1 MMTIPRVTQNEAG
14 AARPARVTR
23 RVRFSRNRLRDNL
36 AGYLFIS
43 PFLISF
49 LVFWAGP
56 VIAALYLSLTDY
68 NLLTSPTYIGFE
80 NYQRLFTDDP
90 LFWKSLRVTVI
101 YSVGSVVLQIVFG
114 LALALLLNQQVRG
127 MSVYRTIFYLPAVV
141 SGVAVAYMWVWVFNP
156 EAGIANQLLG
166 YIGIDGPNWFFNLRW
181 VLPTFILMSLWNIG
195 GSMVLYLAG
204 LQGVPTSLYEAA
216 ALDGAGWWRK
226 FINITIPMISPVIFF
241 NFIIG
246 MISSFQV
253 FTNAFV
259 ITEGGPANAT
269 LFYVLYLYRNAFE
282 SLRMGYASALATV
295 LFGIILV
302 LTLISFRLSRRVVH
316 YEA

>member
-1 MMTIPRVTQNEAG
+1 MMTIPHATQHEV
-14 AARPARVTR
+14 RIER
-23 RVRFSRNRLRDNL
+23 RVRFNRNRIRDNV

-43 PFLISF
+43 PFLLSF
-49 LVFWAGP
+49 FLFWAGP
-56 VIAALYLSLTDY
+56 IVAAAWLSLTEY
-68 NLLTSPTYIGFE
+68 NLLSDPAYVGLQ
-80 NYQRLFTDDP
+80 NYRELFTEDP
-90 LFWKSLRVTVI
+90 LFWKSLRVTAI

-114 LALALLLNQQVRG
+114 LALALLLNQQVKG
-127 MSVYRTIFYLPAVV
+127 MSVYRTVFYLPAVV

-181 VLPTFILMSLWNIG
+181 VLPTFILMSVWNIG

-226 FINITIPMISPVIFF
+226 FVNITIPMISPVIFF

-282 SLRMGYASALATV
+282 SLKMGYASALAMV
-295 LFGIILV
+295 LFAIILV
-302 LTLISFRLSRRVVH
+302 LTIISFRLSRRVVH

>member
-1 MMTIPRVTQNEAG
+1 MMSIPHAAQSEIRVS
-14 AARPARVTR
+14 R
-23 RVRFSRNRLRDNL
+23 RFRISRNRLRDNI

-43 PFLISF
+43 PFLVSF

-56 VIAALYLSLTDY
+56 VVAAFYLSLTDY
-68 NLLTSPTYIGFE
+68 DLLSSPTFVGMD
-80 NYQRLFTDDP
+80 NYRTLFTDDP

-101 YSVGSVVLQIVFG
+101 YSIGSVVLQIVFG

-166 YIGIDGPNWFFNLRW
+166 YAGIDGPNWFFNLRW

-226 FINITIPMISPVIFF
+226 FVNITIPMISPVIFF
-241 NFIIG
+241 NFIVG

-282 SLRMGYASALATV
+282 SLKMGYASALATV
-295 LFGIILV
+295 LFAIILV
-302 LTLISFRLSRRVVH
+302 LTVISFRLSRRAVY

>member
-1 MMTIPRVTQNEAG
+1 MVTVPQVTQREVRIG
-14 AARPARVTR
+14 R
-23 RVRFSRNRLRDNL
+23 RMRFSRNRLRDNV

-49 LVFWAGP
+49 LLFWAGP
-56 VIAALYLSLTDY
+56 IMAAAWLSLTEY
-68 NLLTSPTYIGFE
+68 N
-80 NYQRLFTDDP
+80 LFTDPRYIGLENYRQLLREDP
-90 LFWKSLRVTVI
+90 LFWKSLRVTAI

-181 VLPTFILMSLWNIG
+181 VLPTFILMSVWNIG

-204 LQGVPTSLYEAA
+204 LQGVPTALYEAA

-226 FINITIPMISPVIFF
+226 FVNITIPMISPVIFF

-282 SLRMGYASALATV
+282 SLKMGYASALAMV
-295 LFGIILV
+295 LFAIILV
-302 LTLISFRLSRRVVH
+302 LTIISFRLSRRVVH
-316 YEA
+316 YES

>member
-1 MMTIPRVTQNEAG
+1 MMTLPQTTQREIPVG
-14 AARPARVTR
+14 R
-23 RVRFSRNRLRDNL
+23 RLRFSRNRLRDNV

-43 PFLISF
+43 PFLLSF
-49 LVFWAGP
+49 FVFWAGP
-56 VIAALYLSLTDY
+56 IVAAAWLSLTEY
-68 NLLTSPTYIGFE
+68 NLLTDPRYVGLQ
-80 NYQRLFTDDP
+80 NYQELFTEDP
-90 LFWKSLRVTVI
+90 LFWKSLRVTAI
-101 YSVGSVVLQIVFG
+101 YSVGSVVLQIVIG
-114 LALALLLNQQVRG
+114 LALALLLNQQVKG
-127 MSVYRTIFYLPAVV
+127 MSVYRTVFYLPAVV

-181 VLPTFILMSLWNIG
+181 VLPTFILMSVWNIG

-204 LQGVPTSLYEAA
+204 LQGVPTALYEAA
-216 ALDGAGWWRK
+216 ALDGASWWRK
-226 FINITIPMISPVIFF
+226 FIDITIPMISPVIFF

-282 SLRMGYASALATV
+282 SLKMGYASALAMV
-295 LFGIILV
+295 LFAIIMV
-302 LTLISFRLSRRVVH
+302 LTIISFRLSRRVVH
-316 YEA
+316 YES

>member
-1 MMTIPRVTQNEAG
+1 MTIPQATQKE
-14 AARPARVTR
+14 ARPAQPARLSR
-23 RVRFSRNRLRDNL
+23 RMRFSRNRLRDNI

-43 PFLISF
+43 PFLVSF

-56 VIAALYLSLTDY
+56 LIAAVYLSLTDY
-68 NLLTSPTYIGFE
+68 DLLSDPVFVGFD
-80 NYQRLFTDDP
+80 NYQKLFTDDP

-101 YSVGSVVLQIVFG
+101 YSIGSVILQIVFG
-114 LALALLLNQQVRG
+114 LALALLLNQQVKG

-166 YIGIDGPNWFFNLRW
+166 YVGIDGPNWFFNLRW
-181 VLPTFILMSLWNIG
+181 VLPTFIVMSVWNIG

-259 ITEGGPANAT
+259 ITEGGPANAS

-282 SLRMGYASALATV
+282 SLKMGYASALAMV
-295 LFGIILV
+295 LFAVILV
-302 LTLISFRLSRRVVH
+302 LTVISFRLSRRVVY